1 VDTSLQV
8 APAIV
13 EGICRVILSATLP
26 FSDKVSMRQVRLAI
40 LVGAEYVLISGM
52 TRDHPFANTP
62 QGQHPLPRSG
72 LAVVAHARKYSHSP
86 VSILILPQ

>member
-1 VDTSLQV
+1 MDKEKESLPRLRSFFGCK
-8 APAIV
+8 AD
-13 EGICRVILSATLP
+13 SAAASSRY
-26 FSDKVSMRQVRLAI
+26 FMH
-40 LVGAEYVLISGM
+40 SGM

-62 QGQHPLPRSG
+62 RGQHPLPRSG